1 MLSAVRSTTRD
12 AISIAMH
19 LFTPFS
25 FASASASFVT
35 LCPYGEIADPPRL
48 FSNAICDGTHPRVD
62 LYISAAS
69 SIGDSA
75 PVSAGAG
82 AACTEFAA
90 SVTSRAIIFSSSLP
104 SSATRSS
111 SGVGLQPSLYCA
123 T

>member
-1 MLSAVRSTTRD
+1 M
-12 AISIAMH
+12 
-19 LFTPFS
+19 FTPFS

-48 FSNAICDGTHPRVD
+48 FSNAMCDGTHPRVD

-75 PVSAGAG
+75 PASAG